1 MDERNDINGAE
12 TLERNS
18 EEIRQDIS
26 EKRESLSKTI
36 DQLGNRMHE
45 TLDWREQVAQHP
57 YVVLGA
63 AAGIGFLLSGLF
75 KTSPSPGER
84 IMDAVS
90 DTVEDISEK
99 VQSSFKK
106 QTMNKAFT
114 PNLITTVGTIMLK
127 SGIDFL
133 IAKANKPARDMSNNG
148 KHTSP
153 HAPSAHQA
161 KRVV

>member
-1 MDERNDINGAE
+1 MDERSDINGAE
-12 TLERNS
+12 TMERS
-18 EEIRQDIS
+18 AEEIRQNIS

-45 TLDWREQVAQHP
+45 TLDWREQAARHP
-57 YVVLGA
+57 YVVLGI

-75 KTSPSPGER
+75 KASPSPGER

-99 VQSSFKK
+99 VQASFKK
-106 QTMNKAFT
+106 ETVNKLFT
-114 PNLITTVGTIMLK
+114 PTLITTVGTIMLK

-133 IAKANKPARDMSNNG
+133 IAKASKPAHDMSNNG
-148 KHTSP
+148 KPTSP
-153 HAPSAHQA
+153 HAPSAHQS